1 MLLIIQNGYIT
12 PYIYRYLDE
21 DYEIIKSFNVDVTT
35 MDLDKY
41 SVVIILGGYQS
52 VVDIN
57 KYSYLLKVIELIK
70 KCLTVKKPLFGICL
84 GFQLIAYAL
93 GCEIKS
99 SGKLN
104 VGYDTTIL
112 GYDNVFRC
120 HIDYIIPN
128 DSVEVLEYFDNMPY
142 LYKHDN
148 HVYGIQCHPDIAP
161 ECIKKYSNHIESYDY
176 AAANKDSINKTNAII
191 IKYILNLLRDSIK
204 KD

>member
-21 DYEIIKSFNVDVTT
+21 DYKIIKSYDVDVSKINLN
-35 MDLDKY
+35 DY

-52 VVDIN
+52 VVDID
-57 KYSYLLKVIELIK
+57 KYSYLINVTELIK
-70 KCLTVKKPLFGICL
+70 KCLTDKKPLFGICL
-84 GFQLIAYAL
+84 GFQLIAYTL

-104 VGYDTTIL
+104 VGYDTKIL
-112 GYDNVFRC
+112 GYENIFRC

-128 DSVEVLEYFDNMPY
+128 NKITILEYFDDMPY
-142 LYKHDN
+142 LYRHEN

-161 ECIKKYSNHIESYDY
+161 ECVKKYSDNIESYNY
-176 AAANKDSINKTNAII
+176 AQANKDTINKNNAAI
-191 IKYILNLLRDSIK
+191 IKYILNLLRSSK
-204 KD
+204 N